1 MSGMA
6 NAAGSMSGGSGNWL
20 ELINMLVRWTG
31 NGSGNANALP
41 AQGTQAAAP
50 AASAPPVSGTPAIG
64 GATMGSPAAGN
75 AVVSGGAS
83 PVPAGVAG
91 AGQAAGAAAGVAG
104 AAGGIAGDAAGAAGG
119 MASAASGAASG
130 AGAAG
135 AGMAGAGAAGAAGG
149 GAGGTM
155 TSAILKDVG
164 TSIGATGDLIS
175 MASQYFKKWNPEKNR
190 PLAQKIGL
198 VSHTGNARFAD
209 GGHLFMGGGL
219 AEGVAGQV
227 MADFQNAFSM
237 ADTQDTQPYK
247 DELTSYGNKPVSAS
261 SFDDLNSQK
270 AYEPSFS
277 HVSWQDVYGRSGGEI
292 AGQLIGNAGKSMA
305 NGVSVAGLG
314 NLTAGLIGMGV
325 GISRSKKQARE
336 LNETIDETEM
346 RRQASY
352 ENELENLQQN
362 QFMNNMTAFA
372 AEGGRIHIKPSKR
385 GTFTEAAK
393 RRGMGVQEF
402 ARTVLANKDR
412 YSPAMVKKA
421 NFARNAA
428 RWHDDGGDLDRMPF
442 LVDMANRS
450 EAEFVSRLN
459 DPFRKYIGDW
469 ASDAIATH
477 KLGVGTDSK
486 GRHFVFA
493 SVMPGKDGRLTDY
506 ARPPYHPFYAM
517 ERAIETGDTVRMP
530 SFDDALLFTRKYKE
544 YYPKGDTFEKGGT
557 MHRFDIGGM
566 MDGSNGQVLV
576 DQGGSHEENKY
587 EGVPMG
593 MAVDG
598 KPNLVEEGEVIYDDY
613 VFSDRIFPTKEQL
626 REARFPESWTKK
638 SFAKIAEELGKE
650 SKERPND
657 PISKEGLDNAMRRL
671 MNAQEKAREE
681 KRLKD
686 RADAM
691 DKIKVAMDA
700 MTPQQRQAMEE
711 ISLEQAAQQQ
721 AMARQEEE
729 QAMRQGM
736 GQPGMPQGGMPM
748 MAHGGHLFYD
758 GSSMRMHYPP
768 SDPRYSVQFNEDYR
782 NPFLGIGTDKDGN
795 PAFREYGTR
804 RERKKAKESKEY
816 KDAQKKAREEITEE
830 ILEYRDL
837 PDEEKEKYSDG
848 QRAKYRILSDLY
860 GISMDAGNETP
871 EEGTKGKEGRK
882 TKDGR
887 KMKDERLRY
896 APAIGSGLQYL
907 SDILG
912 LTNNPDYE
920 NAMRIQ
926 DAANR
931 IRDVTFKPV
940 GNYMRYNPLDRNF
953 YLNQLAANS
962 AATRRSIMD
971 NANGNQGARTA
982 ALLAADYNAQLAQGQ
997 LARQA
1002 EEYNLQ
1008 QRMQAEDFNRR
1019 TNMFNSQMGLSAQ
1032 AQNQGADAQRASL
1045 ISQAARMRQE
1055 EDMAAAAARS
1065 ANMSNFYENLGNIGR
1080 ENFISNQI
1088 NSNDA
1093 FLYGTNDDGTS
1104 FYKQL
1109 KDAIMADIL
1118 GQTSPGT
1125 EAGTEAGM
1133 ENGTEVPVK
1142 RYGGRIRKNR
1152 RKSHG
1157 K

>member
-1 MSGMA
+1 
-6 NAAGSMSGGSGNWL
+6 
-20 ELINMLVRWTG
+20 
-31 NGSGNANALP
+31 
-41 AQGTQAAAP
+41 
-50 AASAPPVSGTPAIG
+50 
-64 GATMGSPAAGN
+64 
-75 AVVSGGAS
+75 
-83 PVPAGVAG
+83 
-91 AGQAAGAAAGVAG
+91 
-104 AAGGIAGDAAGAAGG
+104 
-119 MASAASGAASG
+119 MAS
-130 AGAAG
+130 
-135 AGMAGAGAAGAAGG
+135 
-149 GAGGTM
+149 
-155 TSAILKDVG
+155 K
-164 TSIGATGDLIS
+164 
-175 MASQYFKKWNPEKNR
+175 YFKKWNPEKNR
-190 PLAQKIGL
+190 PLSQKIGL
-198 VSHTGNARFAD
+198 VSHTGNSRLAY
-209 GGHLFMGGGL
+209 GGRLFMGGGSMVQPIVQQ
-219 AEGVAGQV
+219 AVS
-227 MADFQNAFSM
+227 DFQNAFSL
-237 ADTQDTQPYK
+237 ADTQDTQQHK

-270 AYEPSFS
+270 AYEPNFS
-277 HVSWQDVYGRSGGEI
+277 HVTWQDVYGRNGGEI
-292 AGQLIGNAGKSMA
+292 AGQIIGGVGRGISNGSKAGGLWGAIGGAGSA
-305 NGVSVAGLG
+305 LVS
-314 NLTAGLIGMGV
+314 GLIGMGV

-362 QFMNNMTAFA
+362 QFMNNMASFA
-372 AEGGRIHIKPSKR
+372 AEGGRIYIKPSRR

-402 ARTVLANKDR
+402 ARTVLANKER

-428 RWHDDGGDLDRMPF
+428 RWHDDGGYLDRMPS
-442 LVDMANRS
+442 LVDIANRS

-459 DPFRKYIGDW
+459 DPFRKHIGDW
-469 ASDAIATH
+469 ASDAITTH
-477 KLGVGTDSK
+477 KLGVGTDSE
-486 GRHFVFA
+486 GRHFVFP
-493 SVMPGKDGRLTDY
+493 SVMPGRDGRLTDY
-506 ARPPYHPFYAM
+506 TRPPYHPSYAID
-517 ERAIETGDTVRMP
+517 RAVETRDTVRMP
-530 SFDDALLFTRKYKE
+530 SFYDAMLFTRKYKD

-566 MDGSNGQVLV
+566 MDNSNGQVLV
-576 DQGGSHEENKY
+576 NQGGSHEENKY

-598 KPNLVEEGEVIYDDY
+598 KPNLVEEGEVVYDDY
-613 VFSDRIFPTKEQL
+613 VFSDRMFPTKEQL

-686 RADAM
+686 KADAM

-711 ISLEQAAQQQ
+711 MSLEQAAQQQ
-721 AMARQEEE
+721 AMARQQEE
-729 QAMRQGM
+729 QAMQQGM
-736 GQPGMPQGGMPM
+736 GQPGMPMQGGVPM
-748 MAHGGHLFYD
+748 MAHSGHLFYY
-758 GSSMRMHYPP
+758 GSSLDTNYPP
-768 SDPRYSVQFNEDYR
+768 SDPRHTVQFNDG
-782 NPFLGIGTDKDGN
+782 NQDTILGGGLDQDGN
-795 PAFREYGTR
+795 PTLREYATR
-804 RERKKAKESKEY
+804 KEKKKVEGSKEY
-816 KDAQKKAREEITEE
+816 KDAQRKARKEITEE
-830 ILEYRDL
+830 ILRYRNL
-837 PDEEKEKYSDG
+837 PEEEKKKYSPG
-848 QRAKYRILSDLY
+848 QRGKYRILADLY
-860 GISMDAGNETP
+860 GIDMDTSDESSK
-871 EEGTKGKEGRK
+871 EGTEGQEGE
-882 TKDGR
+882 DGQKLR
-887 KMKDERLRY
+887 DERLRY
-896 APAIGSGLQYL
+896 ASAVGSGLQYL

-912 LTNNPDYE
+912 LTNNPDHE

-931 IRDVTFKPV
+931 IRDVAFEPV

-971 NANGNQGARTA
+971 NANGNQGARNA

-1032 AQNQGADAQRASL
+1032 AQNQSADTQRASL
-1045 ISQAARMRQE
+1045 ISQAAQMRQE

-1065 ANMSNFYENLGNIGR
+1065 ANMSNFYENLSNIGR
-1080 ENFISNQI
+1080 EN
-1088 NSNDA
+1088 A
-1093 FLYGTNDDGTS
+1093 FRNILSENKSLSFDYDRDGRIV
-1104 FYKQL
+1104 FKP
-1109 KDAIMADIL
+1109 
-1118 GQTSPGT
+1118 GQTMT
-1125 EAGTEAGM
+1125 EEQRQAYEQEKYTDEQLEALRQQYFAPPAEGPAT
-1133 ENGTEVPVK
+1133 NA
-1142 RYGGRIRKNR
+1142 YGGRLRNRRQKTRKN
-1152 RKSHG
+1152 HG

>member
-1 MSGMA
+1 MF
-6 NAAGSMSGGSGNWL
+6 GSMMGNGNWL
-20 ELINMLVRWTG
+20 QFTQGLLMNQGGQNVSAMQAG
-31 NGSGNANALP
+31 MPQNGMMMAN
-41 AQGTQAAAP
+41 GFAAP
-50 AASAPPVSGTPAIG
+50 FQQATQGNDPFVKSASNP
-64 GATMGSPAAGN
+64 
-75 AVVSGGAS
+75 
-83 PVPAGVAG
+83 
-91 AGQAAGAAAGVAG
+91 GAAPLQGQSSPQG
-104 AAGGIAGDAAGAAGG
+104 QEAGGDTQ
-119 MASAASGAASG
+119 
-130 AGAAG
+130 
-135 AGMAGAGAAGAAGG
+135 AAGG
-149 GAGGTM
+149 GQASTGTGIGNSTAGSTSNGGSGIYNDIGT
-155 TSAILKDVG
+155 TVA
-164 TSIGATGDLIS
+164 ATGDIIS
-175 MASQYFKKWNPEKNR
+175 MASKYFKKWNPEKNR
-190 PLAQKIGL
+190 PLSQKIGL
-198 VSHTGNARFAD
+198 VSHTGNSRLAY
-209 GGHLFMGGGL
+209 GGHLFTGGGNMVQPI
-219 AEGVAGQV
+219 AQQAVS
-227 MADFQNAFSM
+227 DFQNAFSL
-237 ADTQDTQPYK
+237 ADTQDTQQHK

-270 AYEPSFS
+270 AYEPNFS
-277 HVSWQDVYGRSGGEI
+277 HVTWQDVYGRNGGEI
-292 AGQLIGNAGKSMA
+292 AGQIIGGVGRGISNGSKAGGLWGAIGGAGSALIS
-305 NGVSVAGLG
+305 
-314 NLTAGLIGMGV
+314 GLIGMGI
-325 GISRSKKQARE
+325 GIDRSKKQARE

-372 AEGGRIHIKPSKR
+372 AEGGRIHIKPSGR

-442 LVDMANRS
+442 
-450 EAEFVSRLN
+450 
-459 DPFRKYIGDW
+459 
-469 ASDAIATH
+469 
-477 KLGVGTDSK
+477 
-486 GRHFVFA
+486 
-493 SVMPGKDGRLTDY
+493 
-506 ARPPYHPFYAM
+506 
-517 ERAIETGDTVRMP
+517 
-530 SFDDALLFTRKYKE
+530 FDDALLFTRKYKE

-566 MDGSNGQVLV
+566 MDNSNGQVLV
-576 DQGGSHEENKY
+576 NRGGSHEENKY

-598 KPNLVEEGEVIYDDY
+598 KPNLVEEGEVVYDDY
-613 VFSDRIFPTKEQL
+613 VFSDRMFPTKEQL

-711 ISLEQAAQQQ
+711 MSLEQAAQQQ
-721 AMARQEEE
+721 AMARQEEQ
-729 QAMRQGM
+729 QAMQQGM
-736 GQPGMPQGGMPM
+736 GQPGTPQQGMPM
-748 MAHGGHLFYD
+748 MAYGGHLFYD
-758 GSSMRMHYPP
+758 GSSLRTNYPP
-768 SDPRYSVQFNEDYR
+768 SDPIYSVQFNEDYS
-782 NPFLGIGTDKDGN
+782 NPILGIGTDKDGN
-795 PAFREYGTR
+795 PVFREYNTR
-804 RERKKAKESKEY
+804 KERKKAEGSKEY

-830 ILEYRDL
+830 IFEYRNL
-837 PDEEKEKYSDG
+837 PDEEKEKYSAG

-860 GISMDAGNETP
+860 GINMDTSDESSK
-871 EEGTKGKEGRK
+871 EGTKGQEGEEGQK
-882 TKDGR
+882 TRNEK
-887 KMKDERLRY
+887 LRY

-912 LTNNPDYE
+912 LTNNPDHE
-920 NAMRIQ
+920 NAMRVQ

-931 IRDVTFKPV
+931 IRDVAFEPI

-971 NANGNQGARTA
+971 NANGNQGARNA

-1032 AQNQGADAQRASL
+1032 AQNQSADTQRASL
-1045 ISQAARMRQE
+1045 ISQAAQMRQE
-1055 EDMAAAAARS
+1055 EDMAAAVARS

-1080 ENFISNQI
+1080 ENKFLNMISGNK
-1088 NSNDA
+1088 SLA
-1093 FLYGTNDDGTS
+1093 FDYDDKEGFAFKPGQSMTEEQRQAYEQGKYTDEQLEALRQQYFQPLAEESVTN
-1104 FYKQL
+1104 
-1109 KDAIMADIL
+1109 A
-1118 GQTSPGT
+1118 
-1125 EAGTEAGM
+1125 
-1133 ENGTEVPVK
+1133 
-1142 RYGGRIRKNR
+1142 YGGRLRNRRQKTRKN
-1152 RKSHG
+1152 HG

>member
-1 MSGMA
+1 MGGMF
-6 NAAGSMSGGSGNWL
+6 GSMMGNGNWL
-20 ELINMLVRWTG
+20 QFTQGLLMNQGGQNVSAMQAG
-31 NGSGNANALP
+31 MPQNGMMMAN
-41 AQGTQAAAP
+41 GFAAP
-50 AASAPPVSGTPAIG
+50 FQQATQGNDPFVKSASNP
-64 GATMGSPAAGN
+64 
-75 AVVSGGAS
+75 
-83 PVPAGVAG
+83 
-91 AGQAAGAAAGVAG
+91 GAAPLQRQSSPQGQE
-104 AAGGIAGDAAGAAGG
+104 AGGDTQ
-119 MASAASGAASG
+119 
-130 AGAAG
+130 
-135 AGMAGAGAAGAAGG
+135 AAGG
-149 GAGGTM
+149 GQA
-155 TSAILKDVG
+155 
-164 TSIGATGDLIS
+164 SIGTGIGNSTAGSTSNGGSGIYNDIGTTVAATGDIIS
-175 MASQYFKKWNPEKNR
+175 MASKYFKKWNPEKNR
-190 PLAQKIGL
+190 PLSQKIGL
-198 VSHTGNARFAD
+198 VSHTGNSRLAY
-209 GGHLFMGGGL
+209 GGHLFTGGGNMVQPI
-219 AEGVAGQV
+219 AQQAVS
-227 MADFQNAFSM
+227 DFQNAFSL
-237 ADTQDTQPYK
+237 ADTQDTQQHK

-270 AYEPSFS
+270 AYEPNFS
-277 HVSWQDVYGRSGGEI
+277 HVTWQDVYGKNGGEI
-292 AGQLIGNAGKSMA
+292 AGQIIGGVGRGISNGSKAGGLWGAIGGAGSALIS
-305 NGVSVAGLG
+305 
-314 NLTAGLIGMGV
+314 GLIGMGI
-325 GISRSKKQARE
+325 GIDRSKKQARE

-362 QFMNNMTAFA
+362 QFMNNMTSFA
-372 AEGGRIHIKPSKR
+372 AEGGRIHIKPSRR

-402 ARTVLANKDR
+402 ARTVLANKER

-428 RWHDDGGDLDRMPF
+428 RWHDNGGDLD
-442 LVDMANRS
+442 
-450 EAEFVSRLN
+450 
-459 DPFRKYIGDW
+459 
-469 ASDAIATH
+469 
-477 KLGVGTDSK
+477 
-486 GRHFVFA
+486 
-493 SVMPGKDGRLTDY
+493 
-506 ARPPYHPFYAM
+506 
-517 ERAIETGDTVRMP
+517 RMP

-566 MDGSNGQVLV
+566 MDNSNGQVLV
-576 DQGGSHEENKY
+576 NQGGSHEENKY

-593 MAVDG
+593 MAMDG
-598 KPNLVEEGEVIYDDY
+598 KPNLVEEGEVVYDDY
-613 VFSDRIFPTKEQL
+613 VFSDRMFPTKEQL

-700 MTPQQRQAMEE
+700 MTPQQRQAIEE
-711 ISLEQAAQQQ
+711 MSLEQAAQQQ
-721 AMARQEEE
+721 AMARQEEQ
-729 QAMRQGM
+729 QAMHQGM
-736 GQPGMPQGGMPM
+736 GQPGMPQQGMPM
-748 MAHGGHLFYD
+748 MAYGGHLFYG
-758 GSSMRMHYPP
+758 GSSLRTNYPP
-768 SDPRYSVQFNEDYR
+768 
-782 NPFLGIGTDKDGN
+782 
-795 PAFREYGTR
+795 
-804 RERKKAKESKEY
+804 KEY
-816 KDAQKKAREEITEE
+816 KDAQKKAREEIIEE
-830 ILEYRDL
+830 ILEYRNL
-837 PDEEKEKYSDG
+837 PDEEKEKYSAG

-860 GISMDAGNETP
+860 GINMDTSDESSK
-871 EEGTKGKEGRK
+871 EGTEGQEGEDEQK
-882 TKDGR
+882 TKNE
-887 KMKDERLRY
+887 KLRY

-912 LTNNPDYE
+912 LTNNPDHE
-920 NAMRIQ
+920 NAMRVQ

-931 IRDVTFKPV
+931 IRDVAFEPI

-971 NANGNQGARTA
+971 NANGNQGARNA

-1032 AQNQGADAQRASL
+1032 AQNQSADTQRASL
-1045 ISQAARMRQE
+1045 ISQAAQMRQE

-1080 ENFISNQI
+1080 ENFVSNQI

-1093 FLYGTNDDGTS
+1093 FLYGLNDDGTS

-1109 KDAIMADIL
+1109 KDSIMADIL
-1118 GQTSPGT
+1118 GQSSPGIEAGT
-1125 EAGTEAGM
+1125 EAGTES
-1133 ENGTEVPVK
+1133 GTEGLVK

>member
-1 MSGMA
+1 
-6 NAAGSMSGGSGNWL
+6 
-20 ELINMLVRWTG
+20 
-31 NGSGNANALP
+31 
-41 AQGTQAAAP
+41 
-50 AASAPPVSGTPAIG
+50 
-64 GATMGSPAAGN
+64 
-75 AVVSGGAS
+75 
-83 PVPAGVAG
+83 
-91 AGQAAGAAAGVAG
+91 
-104 AAGGIAGDAAGAAGG
+104 
-119 MASAASGAASG
+119 
-130 AGAAG
+130 
-135 AGMAGAGAAGAAGG
+135 MAG
-149 GAGGTM
+149 T
-155 TSAILKDVG
+155 ILKDVG

-219 AEGVAGQV
+219 AGGVAGQV

-237 ADTQDTQPYK
+237 ADTQDTQQHK

-305 NGVSVAGLG
+305 NGVSMAGPWGAFAGLG
-314 NLTAGLIGMGV
+314 NLTAGLIGMGI

-336 LNETIDETEM
+336 LNETIDEAEM

-459 DPFRKYIGDW
+459 DPFRKHIGDW

-477 KLGVGTDSK
+477 KLGVGTDSE
-486 GRHFVFA
+486 GRHFVFS

-506 ARPPYHPFYAM
+506 TRPPYHPFYAM
-517 ERAIETGDTVRMP
+517 ERAVETRDTVRMP
-530 SFDDALLFTRKYKE
+530 SFGDALLFTRKYKE

-613 VFSDRIFPTKEQL
+613 VFSDRMFPTKEQL

-691 DKIKVAMDA
+691 DKIKAAMDA

-711 ISLEQAAQQQ
+711 MSLEQAAQQQ

-729 QAMRQGM
+729 QAMQQGM

-758 GSSMRMHYPP
+758 GSSMR
-768 SDPRYSVQFNEDYR
+768 SNPRH
-782 NPFLGIGTDKDGN
+782 FLGIGTDNDGN
-795 PAFREYGTR
+795 PVFVEYGTR
-804 RERKKAKESKEY
+804 KERKKAKESKEY
-816 KDAQKKAREEITEE
+816 KDAQKKARKEITEE
-830 ILEYRDL
+830 ILAYRNL
-837 PDEEKEKYSDG
+837 PDEEKEKYSEG
-848 QRAKYRILSDLY
+848 QRAKYQILSDLY

-871 EEGTKGKEGRK
+871 EEGTKGKEGEK
-882 TKDGR
+882 GR
-887 KMKDERLRY
+887 KSKDEGLRY

-931 IRDVTFKPV
+931 IRDVAFEPI

-971 NANGNQGARTA
+971 NANGNQGARNA

-1045 ISQAARMRQE
+1045 ISQAAQMRQE

-1080 ENFISNQI
+1080 ENKFLNMISGNK
-1088 NSNDA
+1088 SLA
-1093 FLYGTNDDGTS
+1093 FDYDNNGG
-1104 FYKQL
+1104 FAFKP
-1109 KDAIMADIL
+1109 
-1118 GQTSPGT
+1118 GQTMT
-1125 EAGTEAGM
+1125 EEQRQAYEQGRYTDEELAALRQQYFAPPTEGPAT
-1133 ENGTEVPVK
+1133 NA
-1142 RYGGRIRKNR
+1142 YGGRLRNRRQKTRKN
-1152 RKSHG
+1152 HG